1 MFSESNSSSAKFGDS
16 FSSFLPWSMD
26 DVPKNFFVGAGI
38 LEKLLT
44 EYSSSE
50 LRKMTKQHQILLP
63 KINQMLRFFKQNAKT
78 KKDSLK
84 IQKYF
89 QKREQ
94 IIRRLKF
101 LRKFSRR
108 NSNPTFMILKNLPVL
123 PPDLRPILK
132 LQNQIAASDL
142 NRFYQRIIYRN
153 DRFKKF
159 AKDSATNQSF
169 EIKYAQRLLQEAVD
183 NLIQNGK
190 GNVKAETN
198 ARGQP
203 LKSLSEILKG
213 KQGRFRQYL
222 LGKRVDYSG
231 RSVIVVGPELKL
243 YECGLPKEMALELF
257 LPFLIQ
263 YILQN
268 KLAQTVVGAKNLLK
282 SDSNLTLHLLH
293 KVIQNIPIL
302 LNRAPTLH
310 RLGFQAF
317 LPKLIEGRAILL
329 HPMVC
334 PSFNADFDGDQMAVH
349 IPLTV
354 EARTEAWKFM
364 LATNNL
370 MNSATGEA
378 IILPSQ
384 DMVLGCYYLTLD
396 FVSKFVGVQLS
407 NLLTKQNAF
416 VPDLKQTI
424 IHNKATL
431 LQGKNFQKFVTLN
444 KRFLFFNNFL
454 FVLNA
459 YERKEISLHTPVW
472 VKWNSP
478 VDFANEVAKPVEIR
492 LQKNGSWEEIQPKY
506 TTFYNHKHK
515 QLQKVIRTTP
525 GRILMNFMIQ
535 ECSIL

>member
-1 MFSESNSSSAKFGDS
+1 
-16 FSSFLPWSMD
+16 
-26 DVPKNFFVGAGI
+26 
-38 LEKLLT
+38 
-44 EYSSSE
+44 
-50 LRKMTKQHQILLP
+50 
-63 KINQMLRFFKQNAKT
+63 
-78 KKDSLK
+78 
-84 IQKYF
+84 
-89 QKREQ
+89 
-94 IIRRLKF
+94 
-101 LRKFSRR
+101 
-108 NSNPTFMILKNLPVL
+108 
-123 PPDLRPILK
+123 
-132 LQNQIAASDL
+132 
-142 NRFYQRIIYRN
+142 
-153 DRFKKF
+153 
-159 AKDSATNQSF
+159 
-169 EIKYAQRLLQEAVD
+169 
-183 NLIQNGK
+183 
-190 GNVKAETN
+190 
-198 ARGQP
+198 
-203 LKSLSEILKG
+203 
-213 KQGRFRQYL
+213 
-222 LGKRVDYSG
+222 
-231 RSVIVVGPELKL
+231 
-243 YECGLPKEMALELF
+243 MALELF

-396 FVSKFVGVQLS
+396 FMSKFAGVQLS
-407 NLLTKQNAF
+407 NFLKKQNAF
-416 VPDLKQTI
+416 LPSLSQTI
-424 IHNKATL
+424 TQNKTTL
-431 LQGKNFQKFVTLN
+431 LQGKNFQKFVLLN
-444 KRFLFFNNFL
+444 KTFLLFNNFL
-454 FVLNA
+454 LVLNA

-478 VDFANEVAKPVEIR
+478 VDFANEASKPVEIR
-492 LQKNGSWEEIQPKY
+492 LQKNGSWEKFNQNIQLFIITNINNCK
-506 TTFYNHKHK
+506 K
-515 QLQKVIRTTP
+515 
-525 GRILMNFMIQ
+525 
-535 ECSIL
+535 